1 MSVYLVR
8 HADAKNEVEDASRP
22 LSEKGMQEVRQMA
35 SYLSRLNIRAGI
47 IFHSGKLRAKQ
58 TAEVLSEYLRPFDG
72 ISETDGLSPLDEPL
86 LWVKRLKDIKNP
98 IFLVGHMPHIARLA
112 SLLVCGDAG
121 RDIFLFRT
129 AAIVC
134 LKRDGAGIWH
144 LQWMLTPDVAAGEKI
159 T

>member
-1 MSVYLVR
+1 MNIYLVR
-8 HADAKNEVEDASRP
+8 HADAKNEEQDALRP
-22 LSEKGMQEVRQMA
+22 LSEKGLQEMRQLA
-35 SYLSRLNIRAGI
+35 SYLSRFNIMAGR

-58 TAEVLSEYLRPFDG
+58 TAEILFEYLRPFDG

-98 IFLVGHMPHIARLA
+98 IFLVGHLPHIARLA

-121 RDIFLFRT
+121 RNICLFRT

-134 LKRDGAGIWH
+134 LKRDEAGIWH
-144 LQWMLTPDVAAGEKI
+144 LQWMLTPDVAAG
-159 T
+159 